1 MGISLDN
8 TLYSLRVLTAVL
20 FLKYKHKNCTSPL
33 LVGGD
38 HKTIWTFPLT
48 PRCLVP
54 GGVSMGNK
62 WECLGFKEG
71 VIDQNV
77 SNSVSLKVG
86 ESVNMTTVS

>member
-1 MGISLDN
+1 
-8 TLYSLRVLTAVL
+8 
-20 FLKYKHKNCTSPL
+20 
-33 LVGGD
+33 
-38 HKTIWTFPLT
+38 
-48 PRCLVP
+48 
-54 GGVSMGNK
+54 MGNK